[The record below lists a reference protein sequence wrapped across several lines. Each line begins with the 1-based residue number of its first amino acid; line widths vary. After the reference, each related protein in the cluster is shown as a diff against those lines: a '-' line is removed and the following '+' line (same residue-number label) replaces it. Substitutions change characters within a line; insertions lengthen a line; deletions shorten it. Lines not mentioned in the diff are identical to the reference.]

1 AAEAR
6 TQAAAA
12 QQAAIE
18 AAVAQAISATQAQ
31 LAASAPASEPLP
43 SEDESVRVTY
53 IPETV
58 KAQLREELKQEVM
71 STARNENWAAPR
83 LFPDWVSRI
92 KLFGDIRVRYE
103 GTFFPMG
110 NDNTGAFPNFNAIN
124 TGPPFDVSG
133 TVFSPQLNVDQDSHR
148 IRLRARLGLEA
159 DLGGGF

>member
-1 AAEAR
+1 
-6 TQAAAA
+6 
-12 QQAAIE
+12 
-18 AAVAQAISATQAQ
+18 
-31 LAASAPASEPLP
+31 
-43 SEDESVRVTY
+43 
-53 IPETV
+53 
-58 KAQLREELKQEVM
+58 M

-103 GTFFPMG
+103 GAFFPMG

-133 TVFSPQLNVDQDSHR
+133 TVFSPQLNVDQDRHR

-159 DLGGGF
+159 DLGNGFSVGLRLATGESN